1 MRQYVAATRTKIEVQ
16 TKQLNF
22 NNGTHDLELVLQLDG
37 KLQIELN
44 GIGVRMSAAEVALIR
59 DLIK

>member
-22 NNGTHDLELVLQLDG
+22 NNGTHDLELVLQSDG